1 MTCIGCD
8 LRKAFEVDVSNA
20 NLHLTLLCSYLL
32 FRKIKES
39 DVALHS
45 FYPPLTSTQFGRLS
59 VVALLRIDMK
69 SSEAVESKEFEEVVS
84 TDVKPA
90 RTSPN
95 SMTVP
100 SDGRFQ
106 EAKPTPR
113 SYIAISPPFLPTY
126 PITLASVPPL
136 HEVPTTRTK
145 TKTARPL
152 CHHAR
157 YVLEEKP
164 KRSPTANDN
173 MECTNC
179 GTKNTSAWRRS
190 AEGKSEC
197 NACNLF
203 FRKNGRKRPASMRR
217 DTIARR
223 YRLSRCDLCALEAQ
237 GGGHGNTSQIQ
248 KTRARRNGRAKVSE
262 TAGEIPRTGQLCAP
276 PGPQG
281 AGPHQYFVSHAGFQQ
296 PLQTFLPTSVSYVH
310 QNPVMMSYATER
322 TVFNVMN
329 MEQQM
334 GATPPD
340 SHFCFVRDANNVV
353 ASPASQSLTTT
364 EPPLG
369 IAKHEGADGKFGVV
383 AENIEVSQRETQ
395 EQYQQFEQQRQKY
408 AGYATKR
415 KAVDDQLRSEFSET
429 INAAKG
435 EDIVDDYV
443 NASAV
448 TPLLREGSV
457 KNSKRHDLDS
467 SFEIFKEK
475 CRGHDDNE
483 LVFRSL

>member
-262 TAGEIPRTGQLCAP
+262 TAGEIPRTG
-276 PGPQG
+276 
-281 AGPHQYFVSHAGFQQ
+281 FQQ

-334 GATPPD
+334 
-340 SHFCFVRDANNVV
+340 